1 MATVTRQGDIHH
13 ITNCKGVSHQVD
25 LLNINNN
32 TAEREQFYRKTFS
45 VNTVK
50 RNIVSLIK
58 PAIEYFIS

>member
-1 MATVTRQGDIHH
+1 MTTVTRRYIHH
-13 ITNCKGVSHQVD
+13 ITDCKGVSHQVD

>member
-1 MATVTRQGDIHH
+1 MTTVTRRDIHH
-13 ITNCKGVSHQVD
+13 ITDCKGVSHQVD

-50 RNIVSLIK
+50 GNSVSLIK
-58 PAIEYFIS
+58 PAIEHFIS